1 MGGYC
6 LPVALHLNRGVLMTK
21 ADLIALAE
29 RVERAEGLDREL
41 DAEIAP
47 LKGLRR
53 VDEGQPIGRV
63 WYDHRGHGVP
73 LPAFTAS
80 IDAAMTL
87 AGERE
92 WSVSHFG
99 SGHQAG
105 AEVWFHAD
113 EQSKCSEAATPSLA
127 LTAASLR
134 AIAEEMD

>member
-1 MGGYC
+1 
-6 LPVALHLNRGVLMTK
+6 MTK

-29 RVERAEGLDREL
+29 RVERAEGPDREL

-53 VDEGQPIGRV
+53 VDEGQPLGRV

-80 IDAAMTL
+80 LDAAMTL
-87 AGERE
+87 VPEG
-92 WSVSHFG
+92 WSMRFAWCPKAHYPARWSLYPPGTVPAF
-99 SGHQAG
+99 
-105 AEVWFHAD
+105 D
-113 EQSKCSEAATPSLA
+113 EDMLISAVGYTSPNT

-134 AIAEEMD
+134 AIAEEMDG